1 MSYTTK
7 YEMYSFPSINKAS
20 LEVRDDIWKV
30 LKDNNYSFMTYFN
43 DLYFLKSGQTVRR
56 LKGGFNS
63 GVNTT
68 SLIILKALIES
79 CSTDKFKCEL
89 NRIRKYSHYVG
100 CESSADPSTFI
111 IKITNK

>member
-20 LEVRDDIWKV
+20 LEVRDNIMKV
-30 LKDNNYSFMTYFN
+30 LKDNNYSFMTYYN

-63 GVNTT
+63 NVST
-68 SLIILKALIES
+68 SVLIILKALIKS
-79 CSTDKFKCEL
+79 CSTDMFECDINYIK
-89 NRIRKYSHYVG
+89 KYPHYMG